1 MIRLFHGSYIAVP
14 TPLVKLGR
22 KKVDFGQG
30 FYLTK
35 LREQATSWA
44 ITIAERKGRYAQPF
58 LTVYKFDDTALL
70 DAGYRIKRFES
81 YDMEWLNYVIDCR
94 KGGVMQQQYDIVE
107 GGVANDK
114 VIDTVEDYENGIITA
129 EQALGQLKYKE
140 INHQICI
147 LSQDVADK
155 YLSFAAAEKSSRR
168 EGYERFCVMAQ
179 AEPHYYKT
187 GGIVTD

>member
-22 KKVDFGQG
+22 EKVDFRQG

-44 ITIAERKGRYAQPF
+44 ITIAERKVRYAQPI

-94 KGGVMQQQYDIVE
+94 NGGMMQQQYDIVE

-114 VIDTVEDYENGIITA
+114 VIDTVEDYENGVITA

-155 YLSFAAAEKSSRR
+155 YLSFVAAEKVIEERR
-168 EGYERFCVMAQ
+168 V
-179 AEPHYYKT
+179 
-187 GGIVTD
+187 